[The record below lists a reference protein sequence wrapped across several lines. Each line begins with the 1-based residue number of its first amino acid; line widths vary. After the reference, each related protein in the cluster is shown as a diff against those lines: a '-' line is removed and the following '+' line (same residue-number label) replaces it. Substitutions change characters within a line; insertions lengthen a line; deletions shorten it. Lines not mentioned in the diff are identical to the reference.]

1 MLLSLFYQFIFR
13 AEGGDGAP
21 SDPPAG
27 AGGADDAKF
36 TQADVDRMIGERL
49 ARAESTFATKHDLDS
64 LTAKA
69 AELDGQKAQA
79 AADKAERDRAA
90 LVKTGDVD
98 KITAEYEER
107 LSAKDTA
114 LKTVTTST
122 ETALKQA
129 YSSIAMARVGD
140 QLHEEAKPSFA
151 GLIEK
156 RLGVKFDTET
166 GQASVF
172 AVGEGGQPAYDA
184 TGDPLT
190 IDATV
195 DGLLKANA
203 FMRKPAAAGSGAAPA
218 PGGAAPVPVNDAIKR
233 AEETP
238 NKDHLVAA
246 MGAIMNQKPA

>member
-1 MLLSLFYQFIFR
+1 MLLHLLQSFIYR
-13 AEGGDGAP
+13 AEGDNGAP

-27 AGGADDAKF
+27 DGGAGDATF
-36 TQADVDRMIGERL
+36 TQTDVDRIVGERL
-49 ARAESTFATKHDLDS
+49 ARAEATFATKHDLES

-69 AELDGQKAQA
+69 AELDGIHAKA
-79 AADKAERDRAA
+79 AADKEDRDRAA
-90 LVKTGDVD
+90 LVRTGDVD
-98 KITAEYEER
+98 KITAQFEER
-107 LSAKDTA
+107 LAAKDTA
-114 LKTVTTST
+114 LETVTAST

-151 GLIEK
+151 ALIEK
-156 RLGVKFDTET
+156 RLGVKFDVET

-218 PGGAAPVPVNDAIKR
+218 PGGAAPAPASEALQVAEQAPKR
-233 AEETP
+233 D
-238 NKDHLVAA
+238 NLVVA
-246 MGAIMNQKPA
+246 MQDIMNAKPA